1 MRGNSFHQNS
11 SHRSNYTAVEDK
23 GYNTEESECVT
34 YKTKEEYYLAEDEL
48 ILPTY
53 SEDQRHRRP
62 SSPASRL
69 SALDTLVISTHQN
82 VSSKLCHAAAK
93 IVRQADTL
101 ADTEVDEDD
110 VLTVETVAYLLEDT
124 DRAYSCRSGTS
135 AELAGKFR

>member
-1 MRGNSFHQNS
+1 M
-11 SHRSNYTAVEDK
+11 EDK
-23 GYNTEESECVT
+23 RDNIEDYDSAT
-34 YKTKEEYYLAEDEL
+34 YSTKDEDYLDEDEL

-53 SEDQRHRRP
+53 PESERHSRA

-69 SALDTLVISTHQN
+69 SALDTLVISTLQN

-124 DRAYSCRSGTS
+124 DMAYSCRSGTS

>member
-1 MRGNSFHQNS
+1 M
-11 SHRSNYTAVEDK
+11 EDK
-23 GYNTEESECVT
+23 RDNIEDYDSAT
-34 YKTKEEYYLAEDEL
+34 YSTKDEDYLAEDEL

-53 SEDQRHRRP
+53 PESERRSRA

-69 SALDTLVISTHQN
+69 SALDTLVISTLQN

-101 ADTEVDEDD
+101 ADEVDEDD
-110 VLTVETVAYLLEDT
+110 ALTAETVAYLLEDT
-124 DRAYSCRSGTS
+124 DMAYSCRSGTS